1 MTSIIYPTTNLD
13 AIEKL
18 TIEKGKGV
26 YVYDSKGKKYLEGLA
41 GLWCTSLGYGNQ
53 EVIETAT
60 EQMKKLTYSHLFG
73 GKTHQM
79 GIDLADKLASM
90 VPMENAK
97 IFYGN
102 SGSDANDTHIKLLRY
117 YFNAIGK
124 PEKRKI
130 ITRERAYHG
139 VTVAA
144 GSLTSLPANLT
155 HFDSP
160 IEALGILRTNHP
172 HYYRGK
178 EGSET
183 ESEFVERITTNLEN
197 LILEEG
203 GNTIAA
209 FIAEPVTGAS
219 GVIVPPE
226 GYYEKVQDILTRH
239 DILFIA
245 DEVITGFGRTGNDFG
260 CTTMNIQKPDMMT
273 FAKQLS
279 SAYFPISASVIRGDM
294 YQAIADL
301 SSDVGIFGHGYTYSG
316 HPVGCAV
323 ALKVLEIYQRDDI
336 FKKAASTG
344 EYLQQRLQEFTDHP
358 LVGEVR
364 GKGLIAAAEL
374 VANKQTG
381 RAFENGAIG
390 SYAAQR
396 AQENGLILRAVAG
409 SSLALCPPLII
420 SLEQVDEAI
429 EILSVSLDETLEYAN
444 KEGLIAI

>member
-1 MTSIIYPTTNLD
+1 
-13 AIEKL
+13 
-18 TIEKGKGV
+18 
-26 YVYDSKGKKYLEGLA
+26 
-41 GLWCTSLGYGNQ
+41 
-53 EVIETAT
+53 
-60 EQMKKLTYSHLFG
+60 
-73 GKTHQM
+73 
-79 GIDLADKLASM
+79 
-90 VPMENAK
+90 
-97 IFYGN
+97 
-102 SGSDANDTHIKLLRY
+102 
-117 YFNAIGK
+117 
-124 PEKRKI
+124 
-130 ITRERAYHG
+130 
-139 VTVAA
+139 
-144 GSLTSLPANLT
+144 
-155 HFDSP
+155 
-160 IEALGILRTNHP
+160 
-172 HYYRGK
+172 
-178 EGSET
+178 
-183 ESEFVERITTNLEN
+183 
-197 LILEEG
+197 
-203 GNTIAA
+203 
-209 FIAEPVTGAS
+209 
-219 GVIVPPE
+219 
-226 GYYEKVQDILTRH
+226 
-239 DILFIA
+239 
-245 DEVITGFGRTGNDFG
+245 
-260 CTTMNIQKPDMMT
+260 MNIQKPDMMT